1 MRYIQVYKGFL
12 KYVTSLSRRSNNIF
26 ENLQS
31 TEFKQLQYLTNFC
44 FEKKIHHKQARV
56 SKKVPI
62 LIIFSMKVYGIQESF
77 RIWILLQNGPWDPHQ
92 ST

>member
-56 SKKVPI
+56 SEKVPI
-62 LIIFSMKVYGIQESF
+62 LIIFSMIVYGIQESF
-77 RIWILLQNGPWDPHQ
+77 RI
-92 ST
+92 

>member
-12 KYVTSLSRRSNNIF
+12 KYVTSLSLSLEDQTIF
-26 ENLQS
+26 SKNLQS
-31 TEFKQLQYLTNFC
+31 TEFRQLQYLTNFC

-62 LIIFSMKVYGIQESF
+62 LIIFSMIEYGIQESF
-77 RIWILLQNGPWDPHQ
+77 RI
-92 ST
+92 

>member
-62 LIIFSMKVYGIQESF
+62 LIIFSMIVYGIQESF
-77 RIWILLQNGPWDPHQ
+77 RIWIL
-92 ST
+92 

>member
-12 KYVTSLSRRSNNIF
+12 KYVTSLSLEDQTIF
-26 ENLQS
+26 SKNLQS

-44 FEKKIHHKQARV
+44 FEKKNHHKQARV

-62 LIIFSMKVYGIQESF
+62 LIIFSMIVYGIQESF
-77 RIWILLQNGPWDPHQ
+77 RIWIL
-92 ST
+92 

>member
-1 MRYIQVYKGFL
+1 MRYIRVYKGFL

-44 FEKKIHHKQARV
+44 FEKKNHHKQARV

-62 LIIFSMKVYGIQESF
+62 LIIFSMIVYGIQESF
-77 RIWILLQNGPWDPHQ
+77 RI
-92 ST
+92 

>member
-12 KYVTSLSRRSNNIF
+12 KYVTSLSLSLDQTIF
-26 ENLQS
+26 SKNLQS
-31 TEFKQLQYLTNFC
+31 TNFKQLQYSTNFC

-62 LIIFSMKVYGIQESF
+62 LIIFSMIVYGILESF
-77 RIWILLQNGPWDPHQ
+77 RIWIL
-92 ST
+92 

>member
-12 KYVTSLSRRSNNIF
+12 KYVTSLSLSLDQTIF
-26 ENLQS
+26 LKNLQS

-62 LIIFSMKVYGIQESF
+62 LIIFSMIVYGIQESF
-77 RIWILLQNGPWDPHQ
+77 RI
-92 ST
+92 

>member
-12 KYVTSLSRRSNNIF
+12 KYVTSLSLSLDQTIF
-26 ENLQS
+26 SKNLQS

-62 LIIFSMKVYGIQESF
+62 LIIFSMILYGIQESF
-77 RIWILLQNGPWDPHQ
+77 RI
-92 ST
+92 

>member
-62 LIIFSMKVYGIQESF
+62 LIIFSMIVYGIQESF

>member
-12 KYVTSLSRRSNNIF
+12 KYVTSLSLSLEDQTVF
-26 ENLQS
+26 SKNLQS
-31 TEFKQLQYLTNFC
+31 PEFKQLQYLTNFC

-62 LIIFSMKVYGIQESF
+62 LIIFSMIVYGIQESF
-77 RIWILLQNGPWDPHQ
+77 RIWIL
-92 ST
+92 

>member
-77 RIWILLQNGPWDPHQ
+77 RI
-92 ST
+92 

>member
-62 LIIFSMKVYGIQESF
+62 LIIFSMIVYGIQESF
-77 RIWILLQNGPWDPHQ
+77 RI
-92 ST
+92 

>member
-62 LIIFSMKVYGIQESF
+62 LIIFSMIVNGIQESF
-77 RIWILLQNGPWDPHQ
+77 RI
-92 ST
+92 

>member
-12 KYVTSLSRRSNNIF
+12 KYVTSLSLEDQTIF
-26 ENLQS
+26 SKNLQS

-62 LIIFSMKVYGIQESF
+62 LIIFSMIVYGI
-77 RIWILLQNGPWDPHQ
+77 
-92 ST
+92 